1 MSVFLF
7 NLPNVP
13 MNNHKMDS
21 KQSEKIQFRP
31 IQIEDSAELAVLI
44 RSVLK
49 EHGADKPGTVYTDST
64 TDSLFE
70 LFQTEGSFY
79 WVALKEK
86 EIIGGCGIFPTLGLP
101 DKCAEL
107 VKLYVSKSSRGT
119 GIGYK
124 LIEICLQHAKEA
136 GYSSVYLETLPELS
150 KAAGLYVQMGF
161 QKLKKPMGNS
171 GHFACDLWMLKEI

>member
-1 MSVFLF
+1 MSAFLF
-7 NLPNVP
+7 NLPIVP

-21 KQSEKIQFRP
+21 KQFEKIQFRP
-31 IQIEDSAELAVLI
+31 IQIQDSAELAVLI

-49 EHGADKPGTVYTDST
+49 EHGADKPGTVYTDPT

-79 WVALKEK
+79 WVALLEK
-86 EIIGGCGIFPTLGLP
+86 EIIGGCGIFPTLGLR

-150 KAAGLYVQMGF
+150 KAAGLYAQIGF
-161 QKLKKPMGNS
+161 QRLKKPMGNS
-171 GHFACDLWMLKEI
+171 GHYACDLWMLKEI

>member
-7 NLPNVP
+7 NLPNVQ

-49 EHGADKPGTVYTDST
+49 EHGADKPGTVYTDPT

-79 WVALKEK
+79 WVALKEQ

-124 LIEICLQHAKEA
+124 LIEISLQHAKEA

-150 KAAGLYVQMGF
+150 KAAGLYAQIGF
-161 QKLKKPMGNS
+161 QRLKKPMGNS
-171 GHFACDLWMLKEI
+171 GHYACDLWMLKEI

>member
-7 NLPNVP
+7 NLPNVQ

-49 EHGADKPGTVYTDST
+49 EHGADKPGTVYTDPT

-79 WVALKEK
+79 WVALKEQ

-119 GIGYK
+119 GIGFK

-150 KAAGLYVQMGF
+150 KAAGLYAQMGF
-161 QKLKKPMGNS
+161 QKLTKPMGNS
-171 GHFACDLWMLKEI
+171 GHFACDLWTLKEI

>member
-1 MSVFLF
+1 ME
-7 NLPNVP
+7 
-13 MNNHKMDS
+13 S
-21 KQSEKIQFRP
+21 KQSHKIEFRP
-31 IQIEDSAELAVLI
+31 IEIQDSKELATLI

-49 EHGADKPGTVYTDST
+49 EYGADKPGTVYTDPT

-70 LFQTEGSFY
+70 LFQTKGSFY
-79 WVALKEK
+79 WIALRGN

-101 DKCAEL
+101 DKFAEL
-107 VKLYVSKSSRGT
+107 VKLYVSKSSRGN
-119 GIGYK
+119 GIGFK
-124 LIEICLQHAKEA
+124 LIEICLKQAKDA

-150 KAAGLYVQMGF
+150 KATGLYAQMGF